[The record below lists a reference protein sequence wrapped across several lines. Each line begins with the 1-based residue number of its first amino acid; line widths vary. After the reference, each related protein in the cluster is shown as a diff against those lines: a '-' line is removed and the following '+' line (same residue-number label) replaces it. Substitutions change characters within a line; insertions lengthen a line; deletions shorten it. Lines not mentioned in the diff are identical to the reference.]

1 LILYVIKII
10 TQTSSIIADI
20 LDQEA
25 DGLYRIISLSIEFCW
40 YRAFFS
46 MNFKNLISDFISL
59 TSILT
64 RSFFVCSESLFVM
77 VSNMNTK
84 YKNYQ
89 VLKL

>member
-1 LILYVIKII
+1 
-10 TQTSSIIADI
+10 
-20 LDQEA
+20 
-25 DGLYRIISLSIEFCW
+25 
-40 YRAFFS
+40 

-77 VSNMNTK
+77 VSNMATK

>member
-1 LILYVIKII
+1 
-10 TQTSSIIADI
+10 
-20 LDQEA
+20 
-25 DGLYRIISLSIEFCW
+25 
-40 YRAFFS
+40 

-64 RSFFVCSESLFVM
+64 RSFLVCLESLLAIVNSM
-77 VSNMNTK
+77 VTK